1 MKKPKAKTKKTKGAS
16 GLEDDKALWKA
27 VTETV
32 EPLTGRETLFV
43 DALDDMRDDMGS
55 DGEALTPP
63 PKRAGVRARPA
74 PPPAMPPGPRQPLPE
89 LAHGSQ
95 PGLDKA
101 TAKRL
106 RRGKVEIEGRIDL
119 HGMTQDE
126 ARPALERFI
135 EAAWR
140 NDKREV
146 LVITGKGTRAD
157 GSIGVLRQAVP
168 QWLNAQPNRA
178 RITAFTHAA
187 AKDGGEGALY
197 VRIKRRPLTIG

>member
-1 MKKPKAKTKKTKGAS
+1 MKPPKDKIKIKKKKGAS
-16 GLEDDKALWKA
+16 TPEDDHALWQA
-27 VTETV
+27 VTKTV
-32 EPLTGRETLFV
+32 KPLKKRPPLPPTLSPEAV
-43 DALDDMRDDMGS
+43 QEANAKPTPLKRVVVRPSALPS
-55 DGEALTPP
+55 PP
-63 PKRAGVRARPA
+63 V
-74 PPPAMPPGPRQPLPE
+74 PPAALPQLE
-89 LAHGSQ
+89 HGSQ

-106 RRGKVEIEGRIDL
+106 RRGQVQIEGRIDL
-119 HGMTQDE
+119 HGMVQDE

-135 EAAWR
+135 ENAWYEG
-140 NDKREV
+140 KREV

-168 QWLNAQPNRA
+168 RWLNEAPNRL

-197 VRIKRRPLTIG
+197 VRIKRRS

>member
-1 MKKPKAKTKKTKGAS
+1 MKKLKHKSKKKKGA
-16 GLEDDKALWKA
+16 LDEQDDATLWKA

-32 EPLTGRETLFV
+32 EPLLGRDALFV
-43 DALDDMRDDMGS
+43 DMD
-55 DGEALTPP
+55 LTEESGDA
-63 PKRAGVRARPA
+63 PKVPKSIPNYVAVRPRPPA
-74 PPPAMPPGPRQPLPE
+74 PPVAKPPLPD

-106 RRGKVEIEGRIDL
+106 RRGKVQLGGRIDL

-135 EAAWR
+135 DAAWR
-140 NDKREV
+140 DGKREV

-157 GSIGVLRQAVP
+157 GAIGVLRQAVP
-168 QWLNAQPNRA
+168 QWLNAAPNRA
-178 RITAFTHAA
+178 RVTAFTHAA

-197 VRIKRRPLTIG
+197 VRIKRRVQD

>member
-1 MKKPKAKTKKTKGAS
+1 MKTPKVKAKKKKDAPDV
-16 GLEDDKALWKA
+16 EDDKALWKA

-32 EPLTGRETLFV
+32 EPLKGRDFLFQELTQLQEAG
-43 DALDDMRDDMGS
+43 ALPP
-55 DGEALTPP
+55 PP
-63 PKRAGVRARPA
+63 PKRVKVRAQPA
-74 PPPAMPPGPRQPLPE
+74 PPPPAPAKPLPE
-89 LAHGSQ
+89 LSHGSQ

-119 HGMTQDE
+119 HGMTQDD

-140 NDKREV
+140 NGKREV

-157 GSIGVLRQAVP
+157 GSIGILRQAVP

-178 RITAFTHAA
+178 RVTAFVHAA

-197 VRIKRRPLTIG
+197 VRIKRRVQP

>member
-1 MKKPKAKTKKTKGAS
+1 MKPPKAKAKKKKG
-16 GLEDDKALWKA
+16 LPQVEDDKALWKA

-32 EPLTGRETLFV
+32 EPLKGRDFLFQEFTQLQEAG
-43 DALDDMRDDMGS
+43 ALPPPLPPKRVKVR
-55 DGEALTPP
+55 AQPTPP
-63 PKRAGVRARPA
+63 PPA
-74 PPPAMPPGPRQPLPE
+74 PAKPLPE
-89 LAHGSQ
+89 LRHGSQ

-106 RRGKVEIEGRIDL
+106 RRGKVEIEARIDL
-119 HGMTQDE
+119 HGMTQDA

-140 NDKREV
+140 NGKREV

-157 GSIGVLRQAVP
+157 GSIGILRQAVP
-168 QWLNAQPNRA
+168 QWLNAPPNRA
-178 RITAFTHAA
+178 RVTAFVHAA

-197 VRIKRRPLTIG
+197 VRIKRRVRP

>member
-1 MKKPKAKTKKTKGAS
+1 MKPPKDKIKTKKKKGAS
-16 GLEDDKALWKA
+16 TLEDDHALWQA
-27 VTETV
+27 VTKTV
-32 EPLTGRETLFV
+32 RPLKKRPPLPPSLAPSLLLEGLP
-43 DALDDMRDDMGS
+43 
-55 DGEALTPP
+55 EANAKPAPRKRAIGLLSPP
-63 PKRAGVRARPA
+63 PPVPV
-74 PPPAMPPGPRQPLPE
+74 PPAALPPLE
-89 LAHGSQ
+89 HGSQ

-106 RRGKVEIEGRIDL
+106 RRGQVHIEGRIDL
-119 HGMTQDE
+119 HGMVQDE

-135 EAAWR
+135 ESAWYEG
-140 NDKREV
+140 KREV

-168 QWLNAQPNRA
+168 RWLNEIPNRS

-197 VRIKRRPLTIG
+197 VRIKRRS

>member
-1 MKKPKAKTKKTKGAS
+1 MKPSKDKNKVKKKKGAFPP
-16 GLEDDKALWKA
+16 EDDQALWQA
-27 VTETV
+27 VTKTV
-32 EPLTGRETLFV
+32 RPLKKRPPLPPTLAPSLAASLSPEGLPEATAKPAPRKRAV
-43 DALDDMRDDMGS
+43 GLGS
-55 DGEALTPP
+55 PP
-63 PKRAGVRARPA
+63 PPV
-74 PPPAMPPGPRQPLPE
+74 PPAALPPLE
-89 LAHGSQ
+89 HGSQ

-106 RRGKVEIEGRIDL
+106 RRGQVQIEGRIDL
-119 HGMTQDE
+119 HGMVQDE

-135 EAAWR
+135 ESAWR
-140 NDKREV
+140 EGKREV

-168 QWLNAQPNRA
+168 RWLNEIPNRS

-197 VRIKRRPLTIG
+197 VRIKRRP

>member
-1 MKKPKAKTKKTKGAS
+1 MKRLKDKSKKKKGAS
-16 GLEDDKALWKA
+16 EPEDDKALWKA

-32 EPLTGRETLFV
+32 EPLKGR
-43 DALDDMRDDMGS
+43 
-55 DGEALTPP
+55 TPP
-63 PKRAGVRARPA
+63 LQEIGAQASPPKPPKPVKLKPTDQRVI
-74 PPPAMPPGPRQPLPE
+74 PPPLPITPPVLPE
-89 LAHGSQ
+89 LSHGFQ

-140 NDKREV
+140 AGKREV

-157 GSIGVLRQAVP
+157 GSIGVLRQRVP
-168 QWLNAQPNRA
+168 MWLNAQPNRA
-178 RITAFTHAA
+178 RVTAFIHAA

-197 VRIKRRPLTIG
+197 VRIKRRT

>member
-1 MKKPKAKTKKTKGAS
+1 MKPPKDKTKVKKKKGVS
-16 GLEDDKALWKA
+16 TPEDDHALWQA
-27 VTETV
+27 VTKTV
-32 EPLTGRETLFV
+32 RPLKKRPPLPPSLAPSLSFEDLQ
-43 DALDDMRDDMGS
+43 
-55 DGEALTPP
+55 EAPTKPAPRKRAPKHAVGLSSPP
-63 PKRAGVRARPA
+63 PPA
-74 PPPAMPPGPRQPLPE
+74 PPAALPPLE
-89 LAHGSQ
+89 HGSQ

-106 RRGKVEIEGRIDL
+106 RRGQVQIEGRIDL
-119 HGMTQDE
+119 HGMVQDE

-135 EAAWR
+135 ESAWR
-140 NDKREV
+140 EGKREV

-168 QWLNAQPNRA
+168 RWLNEAPNRL

-197 VRIKRRPLTIG
+197 VRIKRRA